1 MHINNTHICL
11 NKHMKWKG
19 DNSYNEQYND
29 RSNILQQVKAWYIYI
44 LGVKRLDFIIKS

>member
-1 MHINNTHICL
+1 
-11 NKHMKWKG
+11 MKWKG

>member
-11 NKHMKWKG
+11 NEHMKWKG

-44 LGVKRLDFIIKS
+44 LGVKRLDFII